1 MVDRNH
7 SDLNSIISSGLADN
21 SSGLITAE
29 LLRNIMTDTVDTMFS
44 ITQSSGTNFN
54 LSGDTG
60 PGHLVLAQSS
70 GIRIVGGT
78 NVSTAL
84 SDSGDGSGTVTISTT
99 GAMNHLMLEA
109 SDGASA
115 IKLMDGSG
123 LRIAAGDNITTV
135 LSDAGNGSGVVTISA
150 SGAFMSN
157 FKLAAGDEAGVV
169 EIVDSSG
176 IRVAGGDG
184 ISVSLES
191 DSGSGVYTI
200 TSTAINDLGLGADN
214 IDTFGSLTMQN
225 QSGIK
230 IVGGDNID
238 VVLSDSDTGSG
249 VFTISTTGVGTR
261 MLLGAQ
267 DGLSPIQLENGSGL
281 FFAAGDNVTVSL
293 SNADGGSGVVTISTT
308 GVGTRLMLEASDGR
322 EAIQLGEGSGI
333 RIAGGDGILTT
344 LSDADGGSGIITVA
358 HDDTSSQSS
367 VNNSGNTF
375 IQDITLDG
383 FGHITAITSSLAET
397 GNMSSFFAGAR
408 DGEIALELA
417 NGSGLFFDS
426 GDNVSVVASKSNG
439 SGVIT
444 ISSTD
449 TVEPAIA
456 TGTMSRLMLGAQDG
470 ESILQLTDSSG
481 IHFAAGDNI
490 SITLNASEN
499 NGSGVVTISSAH
511 PTIDNSTSSV
521 FKGTSGI
528 FGNTFIQ
535 GVEIDSNGHI
545 INLASGTVELPSGN
559 IFSRYDVAD
568 SDSGFSW
575 GVDQVKTSASGDVLK
590 LIAGTNIDLYSD
602 ATNKAIKIDANDTVG
617 TGTMSCLKIGASD
630 GLEQLQHLQDGSGI
644 FFAAGDNM
652 TITLTNN
659 DAGSGI
665 LTFASSSSGGG
676 DGTATSGNAFT
687 TISAGGDSGYT
698 WTSTTNIVADGDAD
712 TLSVVMGSGIRI
724 DTDASSD
731 AIRFSVSGALP
742 LATHPSISAASSSDN
757 DSNTFIQD
765 ITLDAYGHIT
775 AIGTNTVPSGNY
787 HPIIDSSNRLDAT
800 LIGANGNVSNAEF
813 GYLASVSSDIQTQI
827 DAKGSGTMSKFHIGS
842 TTQVD
847 PNQISIGDGSGLF
860 FAAGDNMTIT
870 TTNTDGSGVVTFAS
884 TASGG
889 SARSVAGDTDNG
901 LITWVTSDNTFAA
914 ESNLT
919 YDGTTLKVAGL
930 QGNNPG
936 VPFIESDGI
945 IYGSGI
951 STGASGL
958 RIAGVAVTS
967 TAAEL
972 NILDGVTADANELN
986 LLDGVTAT
994 TTELNYVDGVTSA
1007 IQTQLDAK
1015 GSGTMSRLKIGAS
1028 DGLPQLQQLGDG
1040 SGIFFAAGDNVSV
1053 TLTNSDAGSGIVTIA
1068 SAHPSIS
1075 AASTSDN
1082 GGNTFIQDIT
1092 LDGNG
1097 HVTGIGTNTIPS
1109 GNYHP
1114 VIDASNRLDAS
1125 LIGANGNVSNT
1136 EYGYLASVSSDI
1148 QTQLDAKGS
1157 GTMSRL
1163 KIGASDGLPQL
1174 QQLGDGSGLFFSAGS
1189 NMSVTLTN
1197 SDAGSGILT
1206 FASAHPSISAASDS
1220 TNTGN
1225 TFIQSLGF
1233 DSNGHVTSV
1242 GTNTVPSG
1250 NYAPTADPTF
1260 TGVVTTPRLVVTALA
1275 GNTGGVPHIDSDGII
1290 YGSGISAGP
1299 SGLRI
1304 NGTAITATPAE
1315 LNLIDGGATVGTT
1328 AVADGDGIIHNDDGT
1343 MRVTTVQT
1351 FDTYFAQTTKTLT
1364 NKTLT
1369 SPTITSPTI
1378 TGTTTLASGV
1388 TIGLQDNDTSDGYSL
1403 EVAGQIGASGV
1414 VVAPITASDGAT
1426 VTFDL
1431 KRSSFH
1437 MVTLGG
1443 NRTLAVEDAK
1453 VGQKFIIRL
1462 QQDGAGSRT
1471 VTWFNGIRWAGG
1483 GTAPTLTTTANQAD
1497 SFGFIATSG
1506 TTDFDG
1512 FIIGQNI

>member
-375 IQDITLDG
+375 IQDITLDE

-559 IFSRYDVAD
+559 IFSRYDVSD

-575 GVDQVKTSASGDVLK
+575 
-590 LIAGTNIDLYSD
+590 
-602 ATNKAIKIDANDTVG
+602 
-617 TGTMSCLKIGASD
+617 
-630 GLEQLQHLQDGSGI
+630 
-644 FFAAGDNM
+644 
-652 TITLTNN
+652 
-659 DAGSGI
+659 
-665 LTFASSSSGGG
+665 
-676 DGTATSGNAFT
+676 
-687 TISAGGDSGYT
+687 
-698 WTSTTNIVADGDAD
+698 
-712 TLSVVMGSGIRI
+712 
-724 DTDASSD
+724 
-731 AIRFSVSGALP
+731 
-742 LATHPSISAASSSDN
+742 
-757 DSNTFIQD
+757 
-765 ITLDAYGHIT
+765 
-775 AIGTNTVPSGNY
+775 
-787 HPIIDSSNRLDAT
+787 
-800 LIGANGNVSNAEF
+800 
-813 GYLASVSSDIQTQI
+813 
-827 DAKGSGTMSKFHIGS
+827 
-842 TTQVD
+842 
-847 PNQISIGDGSGLF
+847 
-860 FAAGDNMTIT
+860 
-870 TTNTDGSGVVTFAS
+870 
-884 TASGG
+884 
-889 SARSVAGDTDNG
+889 
-901 LITWVTSDNTFAA
+901 
-914 ESNLT
+914 
-919 YDGTTLKVAGL
+919 
-930 QGNNPG
+930 
-936 VPFIESDGI
+936 
-945 IYGSGI
+945 
-951 STGASGL
+951 
-958 RIAGVAVTS
+958 
-967 TAAEL
+967 
-972 NILDGVTADANELN
+972 
-986 LLDGVTAT
+986 
-994 TTELNYVDGVTSA
+994 
-1007 IQTQLDAK
+1007 
-1015 GSGTMSRLKIGAS
+1015 
-1028 DGLPQLQQLGDG
+1028 
-1040 SGIFFAAGDNVSV
+1040 
-1053 TLTNSDAGSGIVTIA
+1053 
-1068 SAHPSIS
+1068 
-1075 AASTSDN
+1075 
-1082 GGNTFIQDIT
+1082 
-1092 LDGNG
+1092 
-1097 HVTGIGTNTIPS
+1097 
-1109 GNYHP
+1109 
-1114 VIDASNRLDAS
+1114 
-1125 LIGANGNVSNT
+1125 
-1136 EYGYLASVSSDI
+1136 
-1148 QTQLDAKGS
+1148 
-1157 GTMSRL
+1157 
-1163 KIGASDGLPQL
+1163 
-1174 QQLGDGSGLFFSAGS
+1174 
-1189 NMSVTLTN
+1189 
-1197 SDAGSGILT
+1197 
-1206 FASAHPSISAASDS
+1206 
-1220 TNTGN
+1220 
-1225 TFIQSLGF
+1225 
-1233 DSNGHVTSV
+1233 
-1242 GTNTVPSG
+1242 
-1250 NYAPTADPTF
+1250 
-1260 TGVVTTPRLVVTALA
+1260 
-1275 GNTGGVPHIDSDGII
+1275 
-1290 YGSGISAGP
+1290 
-1299 SGLRI
+1299 
-1304 NGTAITATPAE
+1304 
-1315 LNLIDGGATVGTT
+1315 
-1328 AVADGDGIIHNDDGT
+1328 
-1343 MRVTTVQT
+1343 
-1351 FDTYFAQTTKTLT
+1351 
-1364 NKTLT
+1364 
-1369 SPTITSPTI
+1369 
-1378 TGTTTLASGV
+1378 
-1388 TIGLQDNDTSDGYSL
+1388 
-1403 EVAGQIGASGV
+1403 
-1414 VVAPITASDGAT
+1414 
-1426 VTFDL
+1426 
-1431 KRSSFH
+1431 
-1437 MVTLGG
+1437 
-1443 NRTLAVEDAK
+1443 
-1453 VGQKFIIRL
+1453 
-1462 QQDGAGSRT
+1462 
-1471 VTWFNGIRWAGG
+1471 
-1483 GTAPTLTTTANQAD
+1483 
-1497 SFGFIATSG
+1497 
-1506 TTDFDG
+1506 
-1512 FIIGQNI
+1512 